1 MFWLCS
7 ISWHCTHEVQ
17 SNLYSSTNI
26 LFFLLIII
34 IIGFQDDLKMNRAIT
49 VLFVATFACFLLSVS
64 TRFKII
70 SSCTIKPILR
80 PLSGF
85 FYL

>member
-7 ISWHCTHEVQ
+7 ISWHCTHELQ
-17 SNLYSSTNI
+17 SNLYLSTDI
-26 LFFLLIII
+26 LFLLLIII
-34 IIGFQDDLKMNRAIT
+34 IGFKDDLKMNRAIT

>member
-17 SNLYSSTNI
+17 SNLYLSTNI
-26 LFFLLIII
+26 LFLLLII

-70 SSCTIKPILR
+70 
-80 PLSGF
+80 
-85 FYL
+85 

>member
-7 ISWHCTHEVQ
+7 ISWHCTHELQ
-17 SNLYSSTNI
+17 SNLYLSTDI

-34 IIGFQDDLKMNRAIT
+34 IGFKDDLKMNRAIT

-64 TRFKII
+64 TRLKII
-70 SSCTIKPILR
+70 
-80 PLSGF
+80 
-85 FYL
+85 

>member
-7 ISWHCTHEVQ
+7 ISWHCTHELQ
-17 SNLYSSTNI
+17 SNLYLSTDI
-26 LFFLLIII
+26 LFLLLIII
-34 IIGFQDDLKMNRAIT
+34 IGFKDDLKMNRAIT

-70 SSCTIKPILR
+70 
-80 PLSGF
+80 
-85 FYL
+85 

>member
-7 ISWHCTHEVQ
+7 ISWQHELPGIFTCQ
-17 SNLYSSTNI
+17 LIFYLSTNI
-26 LFFLLIII
+26 LFLLLII

-64 TRFKII
+64 TRLKII
-70 SSCTIKPILR
+70 
-80 PLSGF
+80 
-85 FYL
+85 

>member
-17 SNLYSSTNI
+17 SNLYLSTNI
-26 LFFLLIII
+26 LFLLLII
-34 IIGFQDDLKMNRAIT
+34 IIGFQDDLKMNRTIT
-49 VLFVATFACFLLSVS
+49 VLFVATFACFLFSVS

-70 SSCTIKPILR
+70 
-80 PLSGF
+80 
-85 FYL
+85 

>member
-17 SNLYSSTNI
+17 SNLYLSTNI
-26 LFFLLIII
+26 LFLLLII

-49 VLFVATFACFLLSVS
+49 VLFVATFACSLLSVS

-70 SSCTIKPILR
+70 
-80 PLSGF
+80 
-85 FYL
+85 

>member
-64 TRFKII
+64 TRLKII

>member
-17 SNLYSSTNI
+17 SNLYLSTNI
-26 LFFLLIII
+26 LFLLLII

-49 VLFVATFACFLLSVS
+49 VLSVAAFACFLFSVS

-70 SSCTIKPILR
+70 
-80 PLSGF
+80 
-85 FYL
+85 